1 MESTFADAA
10 RWVVVAM
17 IVADGTILQ
26 SEIDRALEIVRRATD
41 EDITR
46 DEVELEAAAALA
58 GRLPIDDALRKV
70 GPGLNDHDKELLV
83 RIAVDIAATDGELAE
98 GEIAL
103 VKRIAENLG
112 VTPDG
117 LRPPGKGK
125 KSDARG
131 PAGSLRLT
139 R

>member
-117 LRPPGKGK
+117 LRGIIAPGGGG
-125 KSDARG
+125 A
-131 PAGSLRLT
+131 
-139 R
+139 